1 MVLNAGWN
9 WLFFGLRSLRS
20 AWPGIVLLDVSDAA
34 LIRRMA
40 RTDPGLRRR
49 WCITPYGARSP
60 RS

>member
-1 MVLNAGWN
+1 MELAVLRPAQPAV
-9 WLFFGLRSLRS
+9 GL
-20 AWPGIVLLDVSDAA
+20 AGIVLLDVSDAA

-49 WCITPYGARSP
+49 CCITPYGARSP